1 MSRAQTVLVVVVAA
15 ALLAAMVRA
24 APPVAVA
31 KGGIITATDAG
42 KMKEI
47 KAAVLGGKS
56 SQALEGEDAEP
67 AEAPAASDATD
78 EEAPAEEAP
87 AEGAP
92 AEAEAAAEPAEG
104 KGEDA
109 DDDDEP
115 DGIADNADEAAKT
128 GFFKNIIGGGMGGMG
143 GMEGGNHHPSKDIPA
158 LVYALPIVGFIGVGV
173 AIAAYCSFGT

>member
-67 AEAPAASDATD
+67 APAASDATD

-92 AEAEAAAEPAEG
+92 AEADAAAEPAEG

-143 GMEGGNHHPSKDIPA
+143 AMEGGNHHPSKDIPA

>member
-92 AEAEAAAEPAEG
+92 AEADAAAEPAEG

-128 GFFKNIIGGGMGGMG
+128 GFFKNIIGGGMGGM
-143 GMEGGNHHPSKDIPA
+143 EGGNHHPSKDIPA

>member
-1 MSRAQTVLVVVVAA
+1 M
-15 ALLAAMVRA
+15 
-24 APPVAVA
+24 AVA

-87 AEGAP
+87 AGGAP
-92 AEAEAAAEPAEG
+92 AYPNKLSAEFSVRG
-104 KGEDA
+104 R
-109 DDDDEP
+109 
-115 DGIADNADEAAKT
+115 
-128 GFFKNIIGGGMGGMG
+128 
-143 GMEGGNHHPSKDIPA
+143 
-158 LVYALPIVGFIGVGV
+158 LY
-173 AIAAYCSFGT
+173 

>member
-1 MSRAQTVLVVVVAA
+1 MVVVVAA
-15 ALLAAMVRA
+15 ALLAAMVGA

-56 SQALEGEDAEP
+56 SQALEGEDAAP

-78 EEAPAEEAP
+78 EEAPAE
-87 AEGAP
+87 GAP
-92 AEAEAAAEPAEG
+92 AEADAAAEPAEG
-104 KGEDA
+104 KGDDS

-143 GMEGGNHHPSKDIPA
+143 AMEGGNHHPSKDIPA

>member
-67 AEAPAASDATD
+67 AAPAASDATD

-143 GMEGGNHHPSKDIPA
+143 AMEGGNHHPSKDIPA

>member
-1 MSRAQTVLVVVVAA
+1 MLVVVVAA
-15 ALLAAMVRA
+15 ALLAAMVGA

-56 SQALEGEDAEP
+56 SQALEGEEAAP

-78 EEAPAEEAP
+78 EEAPAE
-87 AEGAP
+87 GAP
-92 AEAEAAAEPAEG
+92 AEADAAAEPAEG
-104 KGEDA
+104 KGDDS

-143 GMEGGNHHPSKDIPA
+143 AMEGGNHHPSKDIPA